1 MKNINFKFAVNWK
14 QFLMWHSFYSVNG
27 EIPWKDQAKKIE
39 ECFEPSNPNIVNWKQ
54 LWKDFAVWIKETA
67 KTTGDVSWPAQKRQV
82 ETLMLNQ
89 LADLNQEVFVLVY
102 LYKGKPEMD
111 TNKMTYQEALA
122 AKQELDGD
130 SNGRGGD
137 ENAEN
142 VTIVNLKSLIK

>member
-1 MKNINFKFAVNWK
+1 
-14 QFLMWHSFYSVNG
+14 
-27 EIPWKDQAKKIE
+27 
-39 ECFEPSNPNIVNWKQ
+39 
-54 LWKDFAVWIKETA
+54 
-67 KTTGDVSWPAQKRQV
+67 
-82 ETLMLNQ
+82 MLNQ

-142 VTIVNLKSLIK
+142 VTIVNLKNLIK